1 MTVFS
6 HIPFFFK
13 SSVKLPIAASVERER
28 EKKRREKKEE
38 RELSNV

>member
-28 EKKRREKKEE
+28 EKKERKKRERVE
-38 RELSNV
+38 

>member
-28 EKKRREKKEE
+28 KKEE
-38 RELSNV
+38 KRKKKRES